1 MKYSYEDKAAA
12 LRLGLVA
19 KAIKYHSW
27 INSIHPEG
35 ELLSGSTRKA
45 LISTFE
51 QKAGMPWSLLMSMKT
66 SRYSRKR
73 RIQKRIQKYIQEG
86 KGAFYTLTFRDHV
99 LASTSE
105 DTRRQY
111 VRRWLSLNFKQ
122 YVANIDF
129 GDKNERE
136 HYHAV
141 VNLEDGV
148 LPEEWPHGF
157 HKVQFVAFEGVDDTR
172 ISKYMSKLTNH
183 ALKQSGHLKR
193 IIYSRKITL

>member
-1 MKYSYEDKAAA
+1 MKYTYEDKAAA
-12 LRLGLVA
+12 LRLGLLA
-19 KAIKYHSW
+19 KAIKYNSW
-27 INSIHPEG
+27 VNSIQPHG
-35 ELLSGSTRKA
+35 QLLDPITRRA
-45 LISTFE
+45 LITKFE
-51 QKAGMPWSLLMSMKT
+51 QKAGMPWSLLMSMK
-66 SRYSRKR
+66 SSKAQRKR
-73 RIQKRIQKYIQEG
+73 RIQKRIQRYIQAG
-86 KGAFYTLTFRDHV
+86 KGAFYTLTFRDDV

-129 GDKNERE
+129 GDKTERE

-157 HKVQFVAFEGVDDTR
+157 HKVQFVAFHGVDDTR

-183 ALKQSGHLKR
+183 ALKQSGQLKR